1 MPTQKPTRTKKAAAS
16 KRVSRGRTIRTAS
29 TMRNSGDS
37 RLESSRMYPNKWIAW
52 SPGHDRVVTA
62 GDTFAAACDE
72 AERLG
77 YDVQTLIYESPPPY
91 TYTYE

>member
-1 MPTQKPTRTKKAAAS
+1 MPTRKPTRTKKAAAGK
-16 KRVSRGRTIRTAS
+16 KRVPRPNNPYGIDNEEFRRLS
-29 TMRNSGDS
+29 
-37 RLESSRMYPNKWIAW
+37 LESSRMYPNKWIAW

-91 TYTYE
+91 TYTYK